1 MSDEKLQYVTQTANA
16 EELEKL
22 KRSIEGLERKNFEL
36 IGKLKE
42 QKEKAPSL
50 PDGIDVQEL
59 LDFKRRKEQEE
70 LESKGKYDEALKQY
84 AQQFQEREEGFKRRI
99 AELESKL
106 TVNQLDN
113 RVVAILAEQGAHNPH
128 DALRLVRDQLKLDE
142 KGNPVAVDGYNEVPM
157 DQWVE
162 RLKAERGYL
171 FKAPTI
177 KGSGAPVGTRSTS
190 GEMPVGAKNPFT
202 REHFNLTEQSRLY
215 RTDRDLYERL
225 KSAANNA

>member
-1 MSDEKLQYVTQTANA
+1 MSDEQLQEATPTASND
-16 EELEKL
+16 ELEAL

-42 QKEKAPSL
+42 QKEKAVAV
-50 PDGIDVQEL
+50 PDGVDVKEL
-59 LDFKRRKEQEE
+59 LEFKRKKEQEE

-84 AQQFQEREEGFKRRI
+84 AQQFQVREEDYKKRI

-142 KGNPVAVDGYNEVPM
+142 NGNPVAVDGYNEIPM

-171 FKAPTI
+171 FKTPTI
-177 KGSGAPVGTRSTS
+177 KGSGAPIGIKTTSSDIPAGT
-190 GEMPVGAKNPFT
+190 KNPFT
-202 REHFNLTEQSRLY
+202 KEYFNLTEQSRLY

-225 KSAANNA
+225 KAAASNA

>member
-1 MSDEKLQYVTQTANA
+1 MSDEQLQEATQTASND
-16 EELEKL
+16 ELEKL

-42 QKEKAPSL
+42 QKEKAAPL
-50 PDGIDVQEL
+50 PDGVDVQEL
-59 LDFKRRKEQEE
+59 LEFKRKKEQEE

-84 AQQFQEREEGFKRRI
+84 AQQFQEREEGYKNRI

-142 KGNPVAVDGYNEVPM
+142 NGNPVAVDGYNEIPM
-157 DQWVE
+157 EQWVN
-162 RLKAERGYL
+162 RLKEERGYL
-171 FKAPTI
+171 FKAPMV
-177 KGSGAPVGTRSTS
+177 KGSGAPVGTRSSSSEVPAGT
-190 GEMPVGAKNPFT
+190 KNPFS

-215 RTDRDLYERL
+215 KTDRDLYDRL
-225 KSAANNA
+225 KAAANNA

>member
-1 MSDEKLQYVTQTANA
+1 MSDEQLQEATQTANNDG
-16 EELEKL
+16 LEKL

-42 QKEKAPSL
+42 QKEKAVPV
-50 PDGIDVQEL
+50 PEGVDVQEL
-59 LDFKRRKEQEE
+59 LDFKRKKEQEE

-84 AQQFQEREEGFKRRI
+84 AQQFQEREEGYKRRI

-128 DALRLVRDQLKLDE
+128 DALRLVRDQLKLDDS
-142 KGNPVAVDGYNEVPM
+142 GNPVAVDGYNEIPM

-162 RLKAERGYL
+162 RLKNERGYL
-171 FKAPTI
+171 FKAPAI
-177 KGSGAPVGTRSTS
+177 KGSGAPVGVRTS
-190 GEMPVGAKNPFT
+190 SNDVPLGTKNPFT

-225 KSAANNA
+225 KASANNA

>member
-1 MSDEKLQYVTQTANA
+1 MSDEQLQEATQTASND
-16 EELEKL
+16 ELEKL

-42 QKEKAPSL
+42 QKEKAPAL

-59 LDFKRRKEQEE
+59 LEFKRKKEQEE
-70 LESKGKYDEALKQY
+70 LESKGKYEEALKQY
-84 AQQFQEREEGFKRRI
+84 AQQFQEREDGYKKRI

-142 KGNPVAVDGYNEVPM
+142 NGNPVAVDGYNEVPM

-171 FKAPTI
+171 FKAPTV
-177 KGSGAPVGTRSTS
+177 KGSGAPVGARASS
-190 GEMPVGAKNPFT
+190 GEVPAGTKNPFT
-202 REHFNLTEQSRLY
+202 REYFNLTEQSRLY

-225 KSAANNA
+225 KAAANNA

>member
-1 MSDEKLQYVTQTANA
+1 MSEEQMQDATPTADNQ
-16 EELEKL
+16 ELDAL
-22 KRSIEGLERKNFEL
+22 KRSIEALERKNFEL

-42 QKEKAPSL
+42 QKEKAPVV
-50 PDGIDVQEL
+50 PDGVDVKEL
-59 LDFKRRKEQEE
+59 VEFKRRKEQEE

-84 AQQFQEREEGFKRRI
+84 AQQFSEREDELKRRI
-99 AELESKL
+99 ADLESKL

-142 KGNPVAVDGYNEVPM
+142 SGNPVAVDGYNEVPM

-171 FKAPTI
+171 FRPPSV
-177 KGSGAPVGTRSTS
+177 KGSGAPVGIRSASAEIPAGT
-190 GEMPVGAKNPFT
+190 KNPFS
-202 REHFNLTEQSRLY
+202 REHFNLTEQSRLF
-215 RTDRDLYERL
+215 RTDRDMYDRL
-225 KSAANNA
+225 KAAANNA

>member
-1 MSDEKLQYVTQTANA
+1 MSDEQLQEATPTASND
-16 EELEKL
+16 ELEAL

-42 QKEKAPSL
+42 QKEKTVAV
-50 PDGIDVQEL
+50 PDGVDVKEL
-59 LDFKRRKEQEE
+59 LEFKRKKEQEE

-84 AQQFQEREEGFKRRI
+84 AQQFQVREEDYKKRI

-142 KGNPVAVDGYNEVPM
+142 NGNPVAVDGYNEIPM

-162 RLKAERGYL
+162 RLKADRGYL

-177 KGSGAPVGTRSTS
+177 KGSGAPIGIKTTSSDIPAGT
-190 GEMPVGAKNPFT
+190 KNPFS

-215 RTDRDLYERL
+215 RTDRDMYERL
-225 KSAANNA
+225 KAAANNA

>member
-1 MSDEKLQYVTQTANA
+1 MSDEQLQEATQTASA
-16 EELEKL
+16 DELEKL

-42 QKEKAPSL
+42 QKEKAPAL
-50 PDGIDVQEL
+50 PDGVDVQEL
-59 LDFKRRKEQEE
+59 LEFKRKKEQEE

-84 AQQFQEREEGFKRRI
+84 AQQFQEREEGYKRRI

-142 KGNPVAVDGYNEVPM
+142 NGNPVAVDGYNEVPM

-171 FKAPTI
+171 FKAPTV
-177 KGSGAPVGTRSTS
+177 KGSGAPVGTRASS
-190 GEMPVGAKNPFT
+190 GEVPAGTKNPFT

-215 RTDRDLYERL
+215 RTDRDLYDRL
-225 KSAANNA
+225 KVAANNA

>member
-1 MSDEKLQYVTQTANA
+1 MSDEQLQEATQTASND
-16 EELEKL
+16 ELEKL

-42 QKEKAPSL
+42 QKEKAPAL

-59 LDFKRRKEQEE
+59 LEFKRKKEQEE
-70 LESKGKYDEALKQY
+70 LESKGKYEEALKQY
-84 AQQFQEREEGFKRRI
+84 AQQFQEREDGYKKRI

-106 TVNQLDN
+106 TFNQLDN

-142 KGNPVAVDGYNEVPM
+142 NGNPVAVDGYNEVPM

-171 FKAPTI
+171 FKAPTV
-177 KGSGAPVGTRSTS
+177 KGSGAPVGARASS
-190 GEMPVGAKNPFT
+190 GEVPAGTKNPFT
-202 REHFNLTEQSRLY
+202 REYFNLTEQSRLY

-225 KSAANNA
+225 KAAANNA

>member
-1 MSDEKLQYVTQTANA
+1 MSDEQLQEATQTANGDD
-16 EELEKL
+16 LEKL

-42 QKEKAPSL
+42 QKDKAPSL
-50 PDGIDVQEL
+50 PDGVDVQEL
-59 LDFKRRKEQEE
+59 LEFKRKKEQEE

-84 AQQFQEREEGFKRRI
+84 AQQFQEREEGYKRRI

-142 KGNPVAVDGYNEVPM
+142 NGNPVAVDGYNEVPM

-162 RLKAERGYL
+162 RLKSERGYL
-171 FKAPTI
+171 FKAPSI
-177 KGSGAPVGTRSTS
+177 KGSGAPVGTRAVSSEVPAGT
-190 GEMPVGAKNPFT
+190 KNPFT

-225 KSAANNA
+225 KASANNA

>member
-1 MSDEKLQYVTQTANA
+1 MSDEQLQEATQTASND
-16 EELEKL
+16 ELEAL

-42 QKEKAPSL
+42 QKEKASTV
-50 PDGIDVQEL
+50 PDGVDVKEL
-59 LDFKRRKEQEE
+59 VEFKRRKEQEE

-84 AQQFQEREEGFKRRI
+84 AQQFQELEEGYKKRI

-142 KGNPVAVDGYNEVPM
+142 SGNPVAVDGYNEIPV
-157 DQWVE
+157 DQWVN
-162 RLKAERGYL
+162 RLKEERGYL

-177 KGSGAPVGTRSTS
+177 KGSGAPVGTKASSTPIAP
-190 GEMPVGAKNPFT
+190 GTKNPFS
-202 REHFNLTEQSRLY
+202 REHFNLTEQSRLF

-225 KSAANNA
+225 KASANNA

>member
-1 MSDEKLQYVTQTANA
+1 MSDEQLQEATQTANGD
-16 EELEKL
+16 ELDKL

-42 QKEKAPSL
+42 HKEKAPSL
-50 PDGIDVQEL
+50 PDGVDVQEL
-59 LDFKRRKEQEE
+59 LDFKRKKEQEE

-84 AQQFQEREEGFKRRI
+84 AQQFQEREEGYKRRI
-99 AELESKL
+99 SELESKL

-142 KGNPVAVDGYNEVPM
+142 NGNPVAVDGYNEVPM

-162 RLKAERGYL
+162 RLKNERGYL

-177 KGSGAPVGTRSTS
+177 KGSGAPVGIRTTS
-190 GEMPVGAKNPFT
+190 GEVPAGTKNPFT

-215 RTDRDLYERL
+215 KTDRDLYERL
-225 KSAANNA
+225 KVAANNA

>member
-1 MSDEKLQYVTQTANA
+1 MSDEQLQEATQTASND
-16 EELEKL
+16 ELEKL

-42 QKEKAPSL
+42 QKEKAPSV
-50 PDGIDVQEL
+50 PDGVDVQEL
-59 LDFKRRKEQEE
+59 LDFKRKKEQEE

-84 AQQFQEREEGFKRRI
+84 AQQFQEREEGYKRRI

-142 KGNPVAVDGYNEVPM
+142 NGNPVAVDGYNEIPM

-162 RLKAERGYL
+162 RLKTERGYL

-177 KGSGAPVGTRSTS
+177 KGSGAPVGTRSIS
-190 GEMPVGAKNPFT
+190 GEVPAGTKNPFT
-202 REHFNLTEQSRLY
+202 REHFNLTEQARLY
-215 RTDRDLYERL
+215 KTDRDLYERL
-225 KSAANNA
+225 KASANNA

>member
-1 MSDEKLQYVTQTANA
+1 MSDEQLQEATQTANGD
-16 EELEKL
+16 ELEKL

-42 QKEKAPSL
+42 HKEKAPSL
-50 PDGIDVQEL
+50 PDGVDVQEL
-59 LDFKRRKEQEE
+59 LDFKRKKEQEE

-84 AQQFQEREEGFKRRI
+84 AQQFQEREEGYKRRI
-99 AELESKL
+99 SELESKL

-142 KGNPVAVDGYNEVPM
+142 NGNPVAVDGYNEVPM

-162 RLKAERGYL
+162 RLKNERGYL

-177 KGSGAPVGTRSTS
+177 KGSGAPVGIRTTS
-190 GEMPVGAKNPFT
+190 GEVPAGTKNPFT

-215 RTDRDLYERL
+215 KTDRDLYERL
-225 KSAANNA
+225 KVAANNA

>member
-1 MSDEKLQYVTQTANA
+1 MSDEQLQEATQTASND
-16 EELEKL
+16 ELEKL

-42 QKEKAPSL
+42 QKEKAPAL

-59 LDFKRRKEQEE
+59 LEFKRKKEQEE
-70 LESKGKYDEALKQY
+70 LESKGKYEEALKQY
-84 AQQFQEREEGFKRRI
+84 AQQFQEREDGYKKRI

-106 TVNQLDN
+106 TFNQLDN

-142 KGNPVAVDGYNEVPM
+142 NGNPVAVDGYNEVPM
-157 DQWVE
+157 DKWVE

-171 FKAPTI
+171 FKAPTV
-177 KGSGAPVGTRSTS
+177 KGSGAPVGARASS
-190 GEMPVGAKNPFT
+190 GEVPAGTKNPFT
-202 REHFNLTEQSRLY
+202 REYFNLTEQSRLY

-225 KSAANNA
+225 KAAANNA

>member
-1 MSDEKLQYVTQTANA
+1 MSDEQLQEATPTASND
-16 EELEKL
+16 ELEKL

-42 QKEKAPSL
+42 QKEKAPAL

-59 LDFKRRKEQEE
+59 LEFKRKKEQEE
-70 LESKGKYDEALKQY
+70 LESKGKYEEALKQY
-84 AQQFQEREEGFKRRI
+84 AQQFQEREDGYKKRI

-106 TVNQLDN
+106 TINQLDN

-142 KGNPVAVDGYNEVPM
+142 NGNPVAVDGYNEVPM

-171 FKAPTI
+171 FKAPMV
-177 KGSGAPVGTRSTS
+177 KGSGAPVGARASS
-190 GEMPVGAKNPFT
+190 GEVPAGTKNPFT
-202 REHFNLTEQSRLY
+202 REYFNLTEQSRLY

-225 KSAANNA
+225 KAAANNA

>member
-1 MSDEKLQYVTQTANA
+1 MSEEQLQEATPTASGDDLDA
-16 EELEKL
+16 L
-22 KRSIEGLERKNFEL
+22 KRSVEALERKNFEL

-42 QKEKAPSL
+42 QKEKAPAL

-59 LDFKRRKEQEE
+59 LEFKRKKEQEE
-70 LESKGKYDEALKQY
+70 LESKGKYEEALKQY
-84 AQQFQEREEGFKRRI
+84 AQQFQEREDGYKKRI

-106 TVNQLDN
+106 TFNQLDN

-142 KGNPVAVDGYNEVPM
+142 NGNPVAVDGYNEVPM

-171 FKAPTI
+171 FKAPTV
-177 KGSGAPVGTRSTS
+177 KGSGAPVGARASS
-190 GEMPVGAKNPFT
+190 GEVPAGTKNPFT
-202 REHFNLTEQSRLY
+202 REYFNLTEQSRLY

-225 KSAANNA
+225 KAAANNA

>member
-1 MSDEKLQYVTQTANA
+1 MSDEQLQEATQTANND
-16 EELEKL
+16 ELEKL

-42 QKEKAPSL
+42 QKEKAVPV
-50 PDGIDVQEL
+50 PEGVDVQEL
-59 LDFKRRKEQEE
+59 LDFKRKKEQEE

-84 AQQFQEREEGFKRRI
+84 AQQFQEREEGYKRRI

-142 KGNPVAVDGYNEVPM
+142 SGNPVAVDGYNEIPM

-162 RLKAERGYL
+162 RLKNERGYL

-177 KGSGAPVGTRSTS
+177 KGSGAPVGVRASSSDVPLGT
-190 GEMPVGAKNPFT
+190 KNPFT

-225 KSAANNA
+225 KASANNA

>member
-1 MSDEKLQYVTQTANA
+1 MSDEQLQEATPTASN

-42 QKEKAPSL
+42 QKEKAPAL
-50 PDGIDVQEL
+50 PDGVDIQEL
-59 LDFKRRKEQEE
+59 LEFKRKKEQEE
-70 LESKGKYDEALKQY
+70 LESKGKYEEALKQY
-84 AQQFQEREEGFKRRI
+84 AQQFQEREDGYKKRI

-106 TVNQLDN
+106 TFNQLDN

-142 KGNPVAVDGYNEVPM
+142 NGNPVAVDGYNEVPM

-162 RLKAERGYL
+162 RLKSERGYL
-171 FKAPTI
+171 FKAPTV
-177 KGSGAPVGTRSTS
+177 KGSGAPVGTRSSSNEVPAGT
-190 GEMPVGAKNPFT
+190 KNPFT
-202 REHFNLTEQSRLY
+202 REYFNLTEQSRLY

-225 KSAANNA
+225 KAAANNA

>member
-1 MSDEKLQYVTQTANA
+1 MSDEQLQEATQTASND
-16 EELEKL
+16 ELEKL

-42 QKEKAPSL
+42 QKEKAPAI

-59 LDFKRRKEQEE
+59 LEFKRKKEQEE
-70 LESKGKYDEALKQY
+70 LESKGKYEEALKQY
-84 AQQFQEREEGFKRRI
+84 AQQFQEREDGYKKRI

-142 KGNPVAVDGYNEVPM
+142 HGNPVAVDGYNEVPM

-171 FKAPTI
+171 FKAPTV
-177 KGSGAPVGTRSTS
+177 KGSGAPVGARASS
-190 GEMPVGAKNPFT
+190 GEVPAGTKNPFT
-202 REHFNLTEQSRLY
+202 REYFNLTEQSRLY

-225 KSAANNA
+225 KAAANNA

>member
-1 MSDEKLQYVTQTANA
+1 MSEEQLQEATQTASNDD
-16 EELEKL
+16 LEKL

-42 QKEKAPSL
+42 QKEKAVAV
-50 PDGIDVQEL
+50 PDGVDIQEL
-59 LDFKRRKEQEE
+59 LEFKRKKEQEE

-84 AQQFQEREEGFKRRI
+84 AQQFQEREDSYKKRI

-142 KGNPVAVDGYNEVPM
+142 SGNPVAVDGYNEIPM
-157 DQWVE
+157 DQWVD

-177 KGSGAPVGTRSTS
+177 KGSGAPVGSKS
-190 GEMPVGAKNPFT
+190 ISNDVPIGVKNPFS

-225 KSAANNA
+225 KAAANNA

>member
-1 MSDEKLQYVTQTANA
+1 MSDEQLQEATQTASND
-16 EELEKL
+16 ELEKL

-42 QKEKAPSL
+42 QKEKAPAL

-59 LDFKRRKEQEE
+59 LEFKRKKEQEE
-70 LESKGKYDEALKQY
+70 LESKGKYEEALKQY
-84 AQQFQEREEGFKRRI
+84 AQQFQEREDGYKKRI

-106 TVNQLDN
+106 TFNQLDN

-142 KGNPVAVDGYNEVPM
+142 NGNPVAVDGYNEVPM

-171 FKAPTI
+171 FKAPTV
-177 KGSGAPVGTRSTS
+177 KGSGAPVGAGASS
-190 GEMPVGAKNPFT
+190 GEVPAGTKNPFT
-202 REHFNLTEQSRLY
+202 REYFNLTEQSRLY

-225 KSAANNA
+225 KAAANNA

>member
-1 MSDEKLQYVTQTANA
+1 MSEEQLQEATPTASND
-16 EELEKL
+16 ELEAL

-42 QKEKAPSL
+42 QKEKAVSV
-50 PDGIDVQEL
+50 PDGVDVKEL
-59 LDFKRRKEQEE
+59 LEFKRKKEQEE

-84 AQQFQEREEGFKRRI
+84 AQQFQVREEDYKKRI

-142 KGNPVAVDGYNEVPM
+142 SGNPVAVDGYNEVPM

-171 FKAPTI
+171 FKAPTV
-177 KGSGAPVGTRSTS
+177 KGSGAPVGARASS
-190 GEMPVGAKNPFT
+190 GEVPAGTKNPFT
-202 REHFNLTEQSRLY
+202 REYFNLTEQSRLY

-225 KSAANNA
+225 KAAANNA

>member
-1 MSDEKLQYVTQTANA
+1 MSDEQLQEATQTASA
-16 EELEKL
+16 DELEKL

-42 QKEKAPSL
+42 QKEKAPAL
-50 PDGIDVQEL
+50 PDGVDVQEL
-59 LDFKRRKEQEE
+59 LEFKRKKEQEE

-84 AQQFQEREEGFKRRI
+84 AQQFQEREEGYKRRI

-142 KGNPVAVDGYNEVPM
+142 NGNPVAVDGYNEVPM

-171 FKAPTI
+171 FKAPTV
-177 KGSGAPVGTRSTS
+177 KGSGAPVGTRASS
-190 GEMPVGAKNPFT
+190 GEVPAGTKNPFT

-215 RTDRDLYERL
+215 RTDRDLYDRL
-225 KSAANNA
+225 KAAANNA

>member
-1 MSDEKLQYVTQTANA
+1 MSDEQLQEATQTANND
-16 EELEKL
+16 ELEKL

-42 QKEKAPSL
+42 QKEKAVPV
-50 PDGIDVQEL
+50 PEGVDVQEL
-59 LDFKRRKEQEE
+59 LDFKRKKEQEE

-84 AQQFQEREEGFKRRI
+84 AQQFQEREEGYKRRI

-142 KGNPVAVDGYNEVPM
+142 NGNPVAVDGYNEIPM

-162 RLKAERGYL
+162 RLKNERGYL

-177 KGSGAPVGTRSTS
+177 KGSGAPVGVRASSNEVPLGT
-190 GEMPVGAKNPFT
+190 KNPFT

-225 KSAANNA
+225 KASANNA

>member
-1 MSDEKLQYVTQTANA
+1 MSDEQLQEATQTASND
-16 EELEKL
+16 ELEKL

-42 QKEKAPSL
+42 QKEKAPAL

-59 LDFKRRKEQEE
+59 LEFKRKKEQEE
-70 LESKGKYDEALKQY
+70 LESKGKYEEALKQY
-84 AQQFQEREEGFKRRI
+84 AQQFQEREDGYKKRI

-106 TVNQLDN
+106 TFNQLDN

-142 KGNPVAVDGYNEVPM
+142 NGNPVAVDGYNEVPM

-171 FKAPTI
+171 FNAPTV
-177 KGSGAPVGTRSTS
+177 KGSGAPVGARASS
-190 GEMPVGAKNPFT
+190 GEVPAGTKNPFT
-202 REHFNLTEQSRLY
+202 REYFNLTEQSRLY

-225 KSAANNA
+225 KAAANNA